1 MLIFDKMSYGS
12 AMAKQVAAL
21 GPAGIRVGQ
30 RVRDLRRHQGL
41 TLHALASKLADLGRP
56 IDISALAKVEKGQ
69 RRIDVDDLMA
79 LAVALDASPN
89 WILLPDRVSDD
100 SPIELTPSHQQGGLE
115 VWQWA
120 VRDHPDELDPP
131 SPDSHVPVDQLDQS
145 LDLGVTQSVW
155 SGAHSHVPYES
166 VLSQVKHAFEA
177 DNKRVIIVMGG
188 PGSGKSMI
196 AMSLLSALRH
206 DHRRVVYASGSSARI
221 EYMRKSVGK
230 GRPDM
235 RQLFTYYSNLATAA
249 PNGVDVLIC
258 DDAHRIQR
266 TSSNRFAP
274 RGLKTDRP
282 QVDELISAAR
292 VPVFFLDENQ
302 IVRPDEV
309 GTVDLITDHAA
320 RLGLPVIR
328 ISLDGRFRYGGS
340 AAYEEWMLNLL
351 GLRALGPTKWKGD
364 KNFDV
369 RVAASPQEMEDFLR
383 TKINGGE
390 TARIAAGY
398 CWPWN
403 KQLRTDGSLVNDVT
417 IGNWSK
423 PWAKFDR
430 KLTDAAPPAEFW
442 ATDPRGFDQIGSV
455 YTAQGFEYDWAG
467 VILGQDIVVDG
478 QNLTIRRDANM
489 DRALKG
495 TKGKPVYDQQFD
507 NLVRNSYKVLL
518 TRGMRG
524 VVIYAVDPATQEFL
538 ASLVD

>member
-1 MLIFDKMSYGS
+1 
-12 AMAKQVAAL
+12 MAKQVAAL

-30 RVRDLRRHQGL
+30 RVRDLRRDQGL

-100 SPIELTPSHQQGGLE
+100 LPIELTPSHQRGGLE

-120 VRDHPDELDPP
+120 VRDHPDELDQP
-131 SPDSHVPVDQLDQS
+131 SPDSPMSVDQLDQS
-145 LDLGVTQSVW
+145 VNLGVVYSEW
-155 SGAHSHVPYES
+155 PGAHSGASYEG
-166 VLSQVKHAFEA
+166 VLSQIGHAFGA
-177 DNKRVIIVMGG
+177 DNKRVIIVTGG
-188 PGSGKSMI
+188 PGSGKSTI
-196 AMSLLSALRH
+196 AMSLLSALWQDR
-206 DHRRVVYASGSSARI
+206 RRVLYASGSSTRI
-221 EYMRKSVGK
+221 EYMRKTAAR
-230 GRPDM
+230 GRPEM
-235 RQLFTYYSNLATAA
+235 RQLFTYYSNLAAA
-249 PNGVDVLIC
+249 EPNGVDVLIC
-258 DDAHRIQR
+258 DDAHRIRR
-266 TSSNRFAP
+266 TSSNRFTP

-292 VPVFFLDENQ
+292 VPVFLLDENQ
-302 IVRPDEV
+302 IIRPDEV
-309 GTVDLITDHAA
+309 GTVNLISSHAA
-320 RLGLPVIR
+320 RLGIPVIL

-351 GLRALGPTKWKGD
+351 GLRALGPSKWKGD
-364 KNFDV
+364 NSFEV
-369 RVAASPQEMEDFLR
+369 RVASSPQEMEDFLR
-383 TKINGGE
+383 ARINSGE

-430 KLTDAAPPAEFW
+430 KLTGEAPPAEFW
-442 ATDPRGFDQIGSV
+442 ATDPRGFDQVGSV

-478 QNLTIRRDANM
+478 QNLAIRRDANM
-489 DRALKG
+489 DPALKG
-495 TKGKPVYDQQFD
+495 TKSKPVYDQQFD
-507 NLVRNSYKVLL
+507 KLVRNSYKMLL

-524 VVIYAVDPATQEFL
+524 IVIYAVDPATQEFL
-538 ASLVD
+538 TSLVD